1 MVDSATTH
9 YFIST
14 VQLQQIEH
22 ENLHHGMTGLLHW
35 GWQALTI
42 VLADNSKVHAAKKVT
57 LALQLGANA
66 PCALDLFVVPRLNH
80 PMILGMSWL
89 RRSNPLIDW
98 RTREVTLR

>member
-1 MVDSATTH
+1 MVDSGATH
-9 YFIST
+9 NFIST

-22 ENLHHGMTGLLHW
+22 DNLQHGVTGVLHW

-57 LALQLGANA
+57 LALQLGANV
-66 PCALDLFVVPRLNH
+66 PCALDFFVVLRLNH

-89 RRSNPLIDW
+89 WHFNPLIDW
-98 RTREVTLR
+98 CMREVTLR

>member
-1 MVDSATTH
+1 MVDSGATH
-9 YFIST
+9 NFISM

-22 ENLHHGMTGLLHW
+22 DNLQHGVTGVLHW

-66 PCALDLFVVPRLNH
+66 PCALDFFVVPRLNH

-89 RRSNPLIDW
+89 RRFNPLIDW
-98 RTREVTLR
+98 HTREVTLR

>member
-1 MVDSATTH
+1 MVDSGATH
-9 YFIST
+9 NFIST

-22 ENLHHGMTGLLHW
+22 DNLQHGMTGVLHW

-66 PCALDLFVVPRLNH
+66 PCALDFFIVLRLNH
-80 PMILGMSWL
+80 PIILGMSWL
-89 RRSNPLIDW
+89 MRINPLIDW
-98 RTREVTLR
+98 RMRKVTLR

>member
-1 MVDSATTH
+1 MVDSGATH
-9 YFIST
+9 NFIST

-22 ENLHHGMTGLLHW
+22 ENLQHGVTGVFHW

-66 PCALDLFVVPRLNH
+66 PCALDFFVVPRLNH

-89 RRSNPLIDW
+89 WHFNPLIGW
-98 RTREVTLR
+98 HTCEVSLR

>member
-1 MVDSATTH
+1 MVDSGATH
-9 YFIST
+9 NFIST

-22 ENLHHGMTGLLHW
+22 DNLQHGVTGVLHW

-42 VLADNSKVHAAKKVT
+42 VLADNSKEHAAKKVT

-66 PCALDLFVVPRLNH
+66 PCALDFIVVPRLNH

-89 RRSNPLIDW
+89 RRFNPLIDW